1 MEHGISECKRTDLTG
16 GGLLRSIG
24 GWTGLKDLRKAGVR
38 VKGDERILGDSA
50 FVNIVLVVAKEAFE
64 ERYLLKTRGVDFDQM
79 VSRVAKVLNLT
90 PDQVT
95 AQSKSPQTVQAR
107 SLLCFW
113 AHRKLG
119 MTTIEIAGGL

>member
-1 MEHGISECKRTDLTG
+1 M
-16 GGLLRSIG
+16 RSIG